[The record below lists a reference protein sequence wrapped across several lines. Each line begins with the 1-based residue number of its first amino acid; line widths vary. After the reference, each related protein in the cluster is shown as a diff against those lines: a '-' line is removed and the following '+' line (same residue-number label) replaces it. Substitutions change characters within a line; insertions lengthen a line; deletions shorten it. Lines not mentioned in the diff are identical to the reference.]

1 MISTKVPF
9 LSDAQIESAAQEL
22 LRRYAKWKGEPP
34 RPPIPVDAIAEG
46 VLGLTLEMGDL
57 RTKLGKPDVLGATWL
72 DDALVV
78 IDSSLEGNEG
88 RYCFTLGHELGHW
101 QLHRPLREMDKV
113 AFPLFSREP
122 GAKATAAIVCRDGQ
136 RDPAEIQADKFA
148 ALLLMPASD
157 VRSAVR
163 HVTGGPL
170 AVDNLQARKKVGE
183 RISELRDFASEV
195 IAHGGFTNVSN
206 QSMQIR
212 LETLKLVVDGAQG
225 RLF

>member
-1 MISTKVPF
+1 MSTNVPF

-22 LRRYAKWKGEPP
+22 LRRYAKWKGEAP

-88 RYCFTLGHELGHW
+88 RYCFTLSHELGHW

-113 AFPLFSREP
+113 TFPLFSREP

-136 RDPAEIQADKFA
+136 RDPAEIQADKFSA
-148 ALLLMPASD
+148 FLLMPASD
-157 VRSAVR
+157 VRAAVK
-163 HVTGGPL
+163 HVSGGPL
-170 AVDNLQARKKVGE
+170 AIDNLLARKKADE

-206 QSMQIR
+206 QAMQIR

>member
-1 MISTKVPF
+1 MSTNVPF
-9 LSDAQIESAAQEL
+9 LSDVQIESAAQEL
-22 LRRYAKWKGEPP
+22 LRRYAKWKGEAP
-34 RPPIPVDAIAEG
+34 RPPIPVDALAEG

-78 IDSSLEGNEG
+78 IDSSLEGKEG
-88 RYCFTLGHELGHW
+88 RYCFTLSHELGHW
-101 QLHRPLREMDKV
+101 QLHRPLREMDTV
-113 AFPLFSREP
+113 TFPLFSREP

-136 RDPAEIQADKFA
+136 RDPAEIQADKFSA
-148 ALLLMPASD
+148 FLLMPASD
-157 VRSAVR
+157 VRAAVK
-163 HVTGGPL
+163 HVSGGPL
-170 AVDNLQARKKVGE
+170 AIGNLLARKQAGE

-195 IAHGGFTNVSN
+195 IANGGFTNVSN
-206 QSMQIR
+206 QAMQIR

>member
-1 MISTKVPF
+1 MTFKVPF
-9 LSDAQIESAAQEL
+9 LADAQLESAAQEL

-113 AFPLFSREP
+113 TFPLFSREP

-136 RDPAEIQADKFA
+136 RDSAEIQADKFA

-157 VRSAVR
+157 VRAAVKQ
-163 HVTGGPL
+163 VTGQPL
-170 AVDNLQARKKVGE
+170 ALDNFVARKKAGE
-183 RISELRDFASEV
+183 RIAELRDFAAEV
-195 IAHGGFTNVSN
+195 ITKGGFTNVSN
-206 QSMQIR
+206 QAMQIR
-212 LETLKLVVDGAQG
+212 LEALKLVVDGAQG

>member
-1 MISTKVPF
+1 MSTKVPF

-22 LRRYAKWKGEPP
+22 LRRYAKWKGEAP

-57 RTKLGKPDVLGATWL
+57 RTKLGKLDVLGATWL

-88 RYCFTLGHELGHW
+88 RYCFTLGHEIGHW

-113 AFPLFSREP
+113 TFPLFAREP

-136 RDPAEIQADKFA
+136 RDPAEIQADKFSA
-148 ALLLMPASD
+148 FLLMPASD
-157 VRSAVR
+157 VRAAVK
-163 HVTGGPL
+163 HVSGGPL
-170 AVDNLQARKKVGE
+170 AIDNLLAHKKADE

-206 QSMQIR
+206 QAMQIR